1 MIQYLD
7 KGQDVEEREEGGWV
21 GLQSSWLEAKGDKD
35 KAHSVIWA
43 SAHTKMSFLSFFPLN
58 IPPVKYRRLWAGK
71 SDRSEVNS

>member
-35 KAHSVIWA
+35 KAHSVTWA
-43 SAHTKMSFLSFFPLN
+43 SAHTKISFLSFFF
-58 IPPVKYRRLWAGK
+58 PPYPSR
-71 SDRSEVNS
+71 EVQKTLGWEIRQI